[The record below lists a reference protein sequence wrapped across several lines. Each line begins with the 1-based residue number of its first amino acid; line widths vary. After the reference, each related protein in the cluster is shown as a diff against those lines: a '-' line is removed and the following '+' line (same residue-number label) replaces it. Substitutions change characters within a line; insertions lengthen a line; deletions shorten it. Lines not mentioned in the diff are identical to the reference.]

1 MAFESHPQA
10 RANGAG
16 RRGAE
21 GGRAGSQWRLK
32 VLRHQKRNRKML
44 RAGSTATHYKNECR
58 PCATRLKSITTTL
71 VASQNK
77 MREGSHRRH
86 AASIASPRHGTNKF
100 ISRSLGSPRHSVT
113 NTTHKPACTL
123 PQAAALTTTT
133 AYARINTASID
144 VRFRR

>member
-44 RAGSTATHYKNECR
+44 TAGSAATHYKNECR
-58 PCATRLKSITTTL
+58 PCATRLKSTTTTL

-77 MREGSHRRH
+77 TREGSHRRH
-86 AASIASPRHGTNKF
+86 AASIASPRHGTNNSSDALHVVSDAL
-100 ISRSLGSPRHSVT
+100 IAANRTHIVT
-113 NTTHKPACTL
+113 L
-123 PQAAALTTTT
+123 
-133 AYARINTASID
+133 
-144 VRFRR
+144 